1 MIHHLSVSAHDP
13 KRVADF
19 FAELFA
25 GVCIDFRPHP
35 GSYMALKADGFGTSV
50 EVYPA
55 GSVLTPNGAPGAAF
69 MHRPVDGPQLTPTH
83 FALSVEADIATVQA
97 MAEARGWACHICNR
111 GGNFRV
117 MEVWIENE
125 WLVEILPPAF
135 AAEYLG
141 FVGAAMRMTD
151 PNRALAPHAPHPA

>member
-1 MIHHLSVSAHDP
+1 MIHHLSVAAHDP
-13 KRVADF
+13 KAVAGF
-19 FAELFA
+19 FAELFD

-35 GSYMALKADGFGTSV
+35 GSYMALKADGHGTGV

-55 GSVLTPNGAPGAAF
+55 GSVLVPDGADGGAF
-69 MHRPVDGPQLTPTH
+69 LRRPVEGPQRTATH
-83 FALSVEADIATVQA
+83 FALSVEADLATVQA
-97 MAEARGWACHICNR
+97 MAEARGWACHVCNR

-117 MEVWIENE
+117 VEVWIEND

-135 AAEYLG
+135 AAEYVG

-151 PNRALAPHAPHPA
+151 PNRALAPHAAA